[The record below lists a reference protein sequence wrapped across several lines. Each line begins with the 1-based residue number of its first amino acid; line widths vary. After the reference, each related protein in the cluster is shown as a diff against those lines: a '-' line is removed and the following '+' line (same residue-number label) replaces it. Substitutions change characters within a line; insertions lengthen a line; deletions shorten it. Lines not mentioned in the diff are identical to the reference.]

1 MLSHTQVKG
10 DKNPS
15 LSKRLNTNVIGDKM
29 AFAFV
34 CLLFVLVSTNLSVS
48 GNESP
53 NYNRSFSQE
62 HVDSLEDKLTLQ
74 QKQIDF
80 LVQQVSELSKVSK
93 TQRNEIDEL
102 KKEKLN
108 QLFTVSDIKRSL
120 YKASVQNQWSVRL
133 DQETIDNMAENEDI
147 SVIRKGL

>member
-102 KKEKLN
+102 KKEKQN
-108 QLFTVSDIKRSL
+108 KLFTVSDIKRSQ
-120 YKASVQNQWSVRL
+120 ASVQNQWSVRL
-133 DQETIDNMAENEDI
+133 DQETKDNMAERDDQ